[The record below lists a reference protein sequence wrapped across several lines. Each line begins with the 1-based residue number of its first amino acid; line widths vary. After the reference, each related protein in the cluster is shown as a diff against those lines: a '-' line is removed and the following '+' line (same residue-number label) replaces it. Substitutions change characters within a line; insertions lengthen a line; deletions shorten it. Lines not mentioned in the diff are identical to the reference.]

1 MSVLFKSTNVI
12 IAKID
17 EYLNAISEGA
27 IVFKQAVV
35 HFLSSEMETFGEDL
49 TTIRGLENKADE
61 LRREIESQLYRHSL
75 IPENRGDVLGLLE
88 SLDNIIDTAKEAV
101 VNFAVEKP
109 DIPMELIKKYIA
121 LSDTVIQAAEFTV
134 LASREF
140 FKDVSAVK
148 NFLHKVYFYEK
159 EADKTGEHLKR
170 AVFSLNIDL
179 GRKMHLSNFIRHI
192 DNIAD
197 RSEEVA
203 DRLTIYSI
211 KRSI

>member
-1 MSVLFKSTNVI
+1 MSVLFKSTNII

-17 EYLNAISEGA
+17 EYLNAISEGG

-35 HFLSSEMETFGEDL
+35 HFLSSETETFDEDL
-49 TTIRGLENKADE
+49 TTIRGLENKADA

-121 LSDTVIQAAEFTV
+121 LSDTVIHAAEFTV

-170 AVFSLNIDL
+170 AVFALSIDL
-179 GRKMHLSNFIRHI
+179 SRKMHLSNFIRHI